1 MKFIG
6 ASSLSRTIKATS
18 GPARRRLESQCI
30 AIPGLSANTYGKFK
44 RKTVQH
50 LLENTT
56 LKFEKE
62 IVIWHDV
69 LNNSLS
75 KHSSNF
81 NRPLSPK
88 QLIGQLKKYPQIRLV
103 VFCPRH
109 GARDIFQQ
117 LCSAK
122 IPTFNVLK
130 YIFPDIKNAKASLVE
145 KYYEL
150 HQPASQELKT
160 FSLVE
165 LKLSSPGV
173 AKAPKSAN
181 SKNRHCKPRRLR
193 IRNWVVK
200 NLLARAQRNWSTI
213 FLTWP
218 LDYTQV

>member
-1 MKFIG
+1 MM
-6 ASSLSRTIKATS
+6 
-18 GPARRRLESQCI
+18 
-30 AIPGLSANTYGKFK
+30 
-44 RKTVQH
+44 
-50 LLENTT
+50 
-56 LKFEKE
+56 
-62 IVIWHDV
+62 
-69 LNNSLS
+69 S
-75 KHSSNF
+75 KHSNNF
-81 NRPLSPK
+81 NRLLSPE

-130 YIFPDIKNAKASLVE
+130 YTFPDNKNAKASLVE

-160 FSLVE
+160 FSLVK

-193 IRNWVVK
+193 IRNWIVK
-200 NLLARAQRNWSTI
+200 NLLARAQRN
-213 FLTWP
+213 
-218 LDYTQV
+218 